1 MPNSF
6 PHLPFVSFAVAFFGW
21 VKYKNGGVSIL
32 LSLFWLNLWWRG
44 ECCVHSPVLSGQG
57 AFLRPLFTRAFF
69 PHIAAPNT
77 ACHVLCVL
85 CRGRIRGLFVFP
97 RLPLHFYGVE
107 SLLQGAC
114 SPQCQPC
121 PSLSGERIPFF
132 PSPNLWERLLL
143 CISYGEVGLNL
154 AGRALFSV
162 TSSPLSPCLYLSS
175 YFTPKLLSA
184 QLYMGPCAHFLPSQ
198 ALLSC

>member
-1 MPNSF
+1 MGASPYSF
-6 PHLPFVSFAVAFFGW
+6 HFFGW
-21 VKYKNGGVSIL
+21 IYDEGGNVVCIPPYWVGRGPFSARSSPEPFSPIL
-32 LSLFWLNLWWRG
+32 
-44 ECCVHSPVLSGQG
+44 P
-57 AFLRPLFTRAFF
+57 RPT
-69 PHIAAPNT
+69 T

-85 CRGRIRGLFVFP
+85 CRGRIRGVFVFP

-143 CISYGEVGLNL
+143 CISYGEVGLDL

-175 YFTPKLLSA
+175 HFTPKLLSA
-184 QLYMGPCAHFLPSQ
+184 QPYMGSCAHFLHSQ

>member
-1 MPNSF
+1 M
-6 PHLPFVSFAVAFFGW
+6 
-21 VKYKNGGVSIL
+21 
-32 LSLFWLNLWWRG
+32 
-44 ECCVHSPVLSGQG
+44 HSPVLSGQG

-143 CISYGEVGLNL
+143 CISYGEVGLDL

-162 TSSPLSPCLYLSS
+162 TSSPLSPLSLSLVPLYPKTTFRPAVHGALRTFSPFPS
-175 YFTPKLLSA
+175 PLILLVIHNFDIHFQKNRYFYINLPKTR
-184 QLYMGPCAHFLPSQ
+184 
-198 ALLSC
+198 